1 MVTMIDQS
9 TVSQSNS
16 GLFGL
21 ERRWWVT
28 IAAVVIFL
36 ISFWANLSYVH
47 ATLFHPDES
56 RWINRAHYLTDLK
69 NPLGIEWGDRYLL
82 RGQPPVG
89 SYVTAIGLLL
99 QGQDTVT
106 NEPFDFTKGNERN
119 TVWEAGH
126 NAIPTSDDLLAAR
139 RTNAFIG
146 ALVSALMLIILAR
159 ITSLIGGMIGAVFVL
174 LNDLVHYLSS
184 TALSDATLALIIC
197 LSALVLMQM
206 VERPGWGKTVVL
218 GVLLGLGMGA
228 KLSPIILA
236 GGLAGIGFAFLLR
249 PWLRRIPY
257 VGRLVDHLAA
267 GAEARADRLAWMLL
281 SLPAITV
288 ATFVALYPYVWSAP
302 YERTRILFD
311 FRATEMASQSRIWPN
326 LAVTG
331 RLDAFRTL
339 WRVFQQEYPTSGRFF
354 DWVSGW
360 SGLPTVPNIDVV
372 LAGIGLTWAIVVV
385 LRQGVVTPLAF
396 AFVIFGGQALA
407 IVAGLRVDFNR
418 YYLPIV
424 LFLGLCIGF
433 LGGAFFR
440 WVLADFALR
449 RRTTIQQSQSDTG
462 YVTQYKT
469 ID

>member
-1 MVTMIDQS
+1 MLDRNAS
-9 TVSQSNS
+9 TESPVS
-16 GLFGL
+16 LFGL

-28 IAAVVIFL
+28 ILAVAIFAV
-36 ISFWANLSYVH
+36 SFWINLSHVRV
-47 ATLFHPDES
+47 TLFHPDES

-89 SYVTAIGLLL
+89 SYVTAIGLLI
-99 QGQDTVT
+99 QGNDTVT
-106 NEPFDFTKGNERN
+106 NQPFDFTKGNERN

-126 NAIPTSDDLLAAR
+126 NALPTTDDLLAAR

-146 ALVSALMLIILAR
+146 AVVSALMVVILAR
-159 ITSLIGGMIGAVFVL
+159 ITSLVGGVIGAMFIV

-184 TALSDATLALIIC
+184 TALSDATLALIIV
-197 LSALVLMQM
+197 LSTLVLMRM
-206 VERPGWGKTVVL
+206 IDRPGWDKTILL

-228 KLSPIILA
+228 KLSPVVLS
-236 GGLAGIGFAFLLR
+236 GGLAAIGFAFLMR
-249 PWLRRIPY
+249 PALRRIPY

-267 GAEARADRLAWMLL
+267 GAEARADRLAWMLM
-281 SLPAITV
+281 SLPAITL

-311 FRATEMASQSRIWPN
+311 FRTTEMASQSRIWPN

-339 WRVFQQEYPTSGRFF
+339 WRVFQEQYPTSGRFF

-360 SGLPTVPNIDVV
+360 SGIPAAPNIDVV
-372 LAGIGLTWAIVVV
+372 LAGLGLAWAIVMV
-385 LRQGVVTPLAF
+385 LRSGVVTPLAF
-396 AFVIFGGQALA
+396 AFILIGGQALA

-433 LGGAFFR
+433 VGGELFR
-440 WVLADFALR
+440 WVLDDVRLR
-449 RRTTIQQSQSDTG
+449 RTSSQSVRKSGTALPRS
-462 YVTQYKT
+462 TLPQE
-469 ID
+469 